1 MQSETPTADPTRAAT
16 ARPSRLRLSRRRLV
30 QYALL
35 FVAAALVVNALIGDR
50 GLTALL
56 KAKREHA
63 QLQQSLA
70 RIRRENAAT
79 SEEVRRLASDPT
91 TIEQAAREH
100 LGLARKDE
108 LLFIVRDAPAQK

>member
-1 MQSETPTADPTRAAT
+1 M
-16 ARPSRLRLSRRRLV
+16 SRRRLA

-56 KAKREHA
+56 KARREHA
-63 QLQQSLA
+63 QLQQSLES
-70 RIRRENAAT
+70 IRRENA
-79 SEEVRRLASDPT
+79 SLSDEVHRLTSDPN
-91 TIEQAAREH
+91 TIESAAREN

-108 LLFIVRDAPAQK
+108 LLFIVRDAPDK

>member
-1 MQSETPTADPTRAAT
+1 M
-16 ARPSRLRLSRRRLV
+16 RPSRLRLSRRRLA

-63 QLQQSLA
+63 QLHQSLIRVRQENA
-70 RIRRENAAT
+70 RIGD
-79 SEEVRRLASDPT
+79 EVRRLGSDPKA
-91 TIEQAAREH
+91 IELAAREN